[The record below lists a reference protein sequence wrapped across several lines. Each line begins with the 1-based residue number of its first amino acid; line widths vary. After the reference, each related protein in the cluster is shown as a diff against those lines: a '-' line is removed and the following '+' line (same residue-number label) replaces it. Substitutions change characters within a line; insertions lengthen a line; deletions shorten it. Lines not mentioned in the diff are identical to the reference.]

1 MPPLTAPDV
10 PARPRFV
17 GDLNPE
23 AVFLTSA
30 AAPQQRDR
38 TECGVWAKPGSPAAE
53 PPHTLHASHRS
64 HRHSG
69 SGSGD
74 GDRGG
79 DGDGDAAGDGNAAA
93 GGLAATQQISR
104 EYRAYLDSIGAFTLP
119 EAGTRTALI
128 DIFFASVAP
137 LLPLLDEAAF
147 RAQHA
152 RTAVSLP
159 LLHAVLLV
167 AARHPHAA
175 PHVVGGDAGVR
186 AFAAAAAAKVRALLH
201 GGVERDRLTLA
212 RIHALLALH
221 AEGPGGTE
229 AASLQLATAVHHAHS
244 LGLHLDRRTPDPHEL
259 ALWWSLWALDPLHA
273 ALCGR
278 PLCVRRE
285 DVSAPQPPPPSPPAP
300 PALQAPYRAAS
311 SGGSGSDDGADGC
324 SGGGRPWLAP
334 SLQLAQLLA
343 DVIELYRPAAG
354 GPLRVWARP
363 WPPLTAFVP
372 ASAAGEAPDTL
383 RLWYHA
389 VAILS
394 HRLLPPGVPAPP
406 TAPAS
411 YRRRLDSAHAILALF
426 AARPVL
432 WPPLPLVPYSV
443 ALALATFHA
452 ALRRDARARPA
463 FVSACATLERLG
475 TCWWFADAIAR
486 MGRFSLERV
495 QLKQAAGTLRD
506 LGWAASAHLAST
518 TVFAAAA
525 PVSTIATPAA
535 ALSTATVSATTTTT
549 TTTTAAAAAGGGGSE
564 ALPIPSRDE
573 DACNAASN
581 DSNGIGPDDE
591 GIEAWFLQFFPD
603 LAAPPG
609 WAGFGDGWGGTVDG

>member
-1 MPPLTAPDV
+1 MPPLAAPEA

-53 PPHTLHASHRS
+53 PPRPPHPPQPSHRS
-64 HRHSG
+64 SG
-69 SGSGD
+69 GGSGD
-74 GDRGG
+74 G
-79 DGDGDAAGDGNAAA
+79 AGAGNAA
-93 GGLAATQQISR
+93 QRIPR
-104 EYRAYLDSIGAFTLP
+104 EYRAYLDSIGAFALP
-119 EAGTRTALI
+119 AAGARAALI

-152 RTAVSLP
+152 RAAVSLP

-175 PHVVGGDAGVR
+175 PHVAGGGAGVR
-186 AFAAAAAAKVRALLH
+186 AFAAVAAAKVRALLH

-244 LGLHLDRRTPDPHEL
+244 LGLHLDRRAPDAHEL

-278 PLCVRRE
+278 PLGVRRE
-285 DVSAPQPPPPSPPAP
+285 DVSAPQPQPLTPQTPQTPQTPPTTHH
-300 PALQAPYRAAS
+300 AA
-311 SGGSGSDDGADGC
+311 GGDGSGSG
-324 SGGGRPWLAP
+324 SPWLAP
-334 SLQLAQLLA
+334 SQQLAQLLA
-343 DVIELYRPAAG
+343 DVIELYRPAPG

-372 ASAAGEAPDTL
+372 AAAAGEAPDTL
-383 RLWYHA
+383 RLLYHA

-394 HRLLPPGVPAPP
+394 HRLPPPGTPAPP

-426 AARPVL
+426 AARPAL
-432 WPPLPLVPYSV
+432 WPPLPLVPYAV
-443 ALALATFHA
+443 ALALTTFYA
-452 ALRRDARARPA
+452 ALRRDARARAA
-463 FVSACATLERLG
+463 FVTACAILERLG
-475 TCWWFADAIAR
+475 ACWWFAGAIAR
-486 MGRFSLERV
+486 MGRVSLDRV
-495 QLKQAAGTLRD
+495 QVKQAAGALRD
-506 LGWAASAHLAST
+506 LGCAAPASPAVAATTVPASST
-518 TVFAAAA
+518 TTSTATSAAA
-525 PVSTIATPAA
+525 TISA
-535 ALSTATVSATTTTT
+535 ATVSA
-549 TTTTAAAAAGGGGSE
+549 AATAAGGG
-564 ALPIPSRDE
+564 
-573 DACNAASN
+573 DACTVAA
-581 DSNGIGPDDE
+581 DDDGDGIGPDDD

-609 WAGFGDGWGGTVDG
+609 WAGFGDGWGGAVDG

>member
-1 MPPLTAPDV
+1 MPPLTTPDV

-30 AAPQQRDR
+30 ATPQQRDR

-53 PPHTLHASHRS
+53 PLHTLHPSHRL
-64 HRHSG
+64 RRYSG
-69 SGSGD
+69 SRSG
-74 GDRGG
+74 GG
-79 DGDGDAAGDGNAAA
+79 DGDGDGDGDSGGAGDGNAAS

-119 EAGTRTALI
+119 AAATRTALV

-152 RTAVSLP
+152 GAAVSLP

-175 PHVVGGDAGVR
+175 PYVAGGGAGVR
-186 AFAAAAAAKVRALLH
+186 TFAAAAAAKVRALLH

-244 LGLHLDRRTPDPHEL
+244 LGLHLDRRTPDPHGL

-278 PLCVRRE
+278 PLGVRRE
-285 DVSAPQPPPPSPPAP
+285 DVSAPQPPPPSPPTP
-300 PALQAPYRAAS
+300 PALQAPHRAAS
-311 SGGSGSDDGADGC
+311 SGASGSDGGTGGC
-324 SGGGRPWLAP
+324 RGGGGGGSPWLAP

-389 VAILS
+389 VAVLS

-411 YRRRLDSAHAILALF
+411 YCRRLDSAHAILALF

-463 FVSACATLERLG
+463 FVSACAILERLG
-475 TCWWFADAIAR
+475 TCWWFASAIAR
-486 MGRFSLERV
+486 MGRVSLDRV
-495 QLKQAAGTLRD
+495 QLKQAAGALRD
-506 LGWAASAHLAST
+506 LGWDASAHLAGA
-518 TVFAAAA
+518 TVLAAAA
-525 PVSTIATPAA
+525 PAS
-535 ALSTATVSATTTTT
+535 T
-549 TTTTAAAAAGGGGSE
+549 TTTTATATTATATTTTAASEGGAS
-564 ALPIPSRDE
+564 PTPSRDE
-573 DACNAASN
+573 DACNAAAN
-581 DSNGIGPDDE
+581 DNDGIGPDDE

-609 WAGFGDGWGGTVDG
+609 WAGFGDGWGGAVDG